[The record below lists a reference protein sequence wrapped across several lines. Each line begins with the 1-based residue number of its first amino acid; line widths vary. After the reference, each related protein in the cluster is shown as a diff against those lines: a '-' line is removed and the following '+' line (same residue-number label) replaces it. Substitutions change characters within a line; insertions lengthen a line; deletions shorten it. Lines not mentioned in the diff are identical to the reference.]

1 MLMEL
6 LCTLMLQLLRLLL
19 PMLPLLFMLPLLT
32 MLPLLLPML
41 QWLLLAIML
50 VQLVKYL
57 ISQCPSHTR
66 ENTEAP
72 LSPRLSELLLLPWL
86 TLPTV
91 FMVPR
96 LLSLTQSLMLWLTL
110 LLMLLLDTSKKRC
123 IYETIYFVIHREI
136 NIISIKK

>member
-1 MLMEL
+1 
-6 LCTLMLQLLRLLL
+6 
-19 PMLPLLFMLPLLT
+19 MLPLLSMLPLLT

-41 QWLLLAIML
+41 LWLLLAIMR

-57 ISQCPSHTR
+57 TSQCLSHTR

-96 LLSLTQSLMLWLTL
+96 LLLLTQLLMLWLTL
-110 LLMLLLDTSKKRC
+110 LLDKSRKRC

>member
-1 MLMEL
+1 
-6 LCTLMLQLLRLLL
+6 
-19 PMLPLLFMLPLLT
+19 

-41 QWLLLAIML
+41 QWLLLVIML

-57 ISQCPSHTR
+57 TSQCPSHTR

-72 LSPRLSELLLLPWL
+72 FSPRLSELLLLPLL

-96 LLSLTQSLMLWLTL
+96 LLLVTQLLMLWL
-110 LLMLLLDTSKKRC
+110 DKSKKRC

-136 NIISIKK
+136 NIISIKKK

>member
-1 MLMEL
+1 
-6 LCTLMLQLLRLLL
+6 MLQLLRPLL
-19 PMLPLLFMLPLLT
+19 PMLPLLSMLPLLF

-41 QWLLLAIML
+41 QWLLLVIML

-57 ISQCPSHTR
+57 TSQCPSHTR

-72 LSPRLSELLLLPWL
+72 FSPRLSELLLLPLL

-96 LLSLTQSLMLWLTL
+96 LLLVTQLLMLWLTL
-110 LLMLLLDTSKKRC
+110 LLMLLLDKSKKRC

-136 NIISIKK
+136 NIISIKKK

>member
-1 MLMEL
+1 
-6 LCTLMLQLLRLLL
+6 
-19 PMLPLLFMLPLLT
+19 MLPLLTMLPLLSMLLLLT

-57 ISQCPSHTR
+57 TSQCPSHTR

-72 LSPRLSELLLLPWL
+72 LSPRLSELLSLLWL

-96 LLSLTQSLMLWLTL
+96 LLLLTQLLMPWLTLLHMLWLTL
-110 LLMLLLDTSKKRC
+110 LLLLLLDKSENNC
-123 IYETIYFVIHREI
+123 
-136 NIISIKK
+136 

>member
-1 MLMEL
+1 
-6 LCTLMLQLLRLLL
+6 
-19 PMLPLLFMLPLLT
+19 MLPLLSMLPLLT

-41 QWLLLAIML
+41 LWLLLAIML

-96 LLSLTQSLMLWLTL
+96 LLLLTQLLMPWLTQLHMLWLTL
-110 LLMLLLDTSKKRC
+110 LLMLLDKHSK
-123 IYETIYFVIHREI
+123 YL
-136 NIISIKK
+136 

>member
-1 MLMEL
+1 MLPL
-6 LCTLMLQLLRLLL
+6 LTMLPLLS
-19 PMLPLLFMLPLLT
+19 MLPLLF

-57 ISQCPSHTR
+57 TSQCPSHTR

-72 LSPRLSELLLLPWL
+72 LSQRLSEQLLLPWL

-96 LLSLTQSLMLWLTL
+96 LLLLTQLLMQLLTQLHMLWLTL
-110 LLMLLLDTSKKRC
+110 SLMLLLDKSEKLC
-123 IYETIYFVIHREI
+123 IYETIYFVIHR
-136 NIISIKK
+136 

>member
-1 MLMEL
+1 
-6 LCTLMLQLLRLLL
+6 
-19 PMLPLLFMLPLLT
+19 MLPLLS

-41 QWLLLAIML
+41 QLLLLAIML

-57 ISQCPSHTR
+57 TSQCPSHTR

-72 LSPRLSELLLLPWL
+72 LSPRLSEPLLLPWL

-96 LLSLTQSLMLWLTL
+96 LLLLTQLLMLWLTQL
-110 LLMLLLDTSKKRC
+110 HMLWLTLSLMLLLGKFKNNC
-123 IYETIYFVIHREI
+123 IYETIYLIIH
-136 NIISIKK
+136 K